1 MPSDLALAS
10 SWDEA
15 LAERPGEAVG
25 AEARAKGFTVLL
37 SGAVNLIRDPRS
49 GRSLLRRPQRLRAW
63 RSSQASSIGGL
74 SARVA
79 LDPQWKH
86 ILRKELFVTPGNML
100 LAFNPGSSSIK
111 FAIYEARPPHAQRIG
126 RGVIDL
132 RRQPLTLHVAEGPQ
146 KADIVLKAPLEE
158 DFHGVIDETLGWLA
172 EHFSFSALAAIG
184 HRVVHGGDRFA
195 GPALIDDETLDAI
208 VALTPLAPLHQSQSV
223 RLIQAIRRLRPQTVQ
238 IASFD
243 TAFHRSQSDLIR
255 RFALPR
261 ALFDE
266 GVKRYGFHGLSYK
279 YIAARL
285 ASLAPDLAKGRV
297 VVAHLGSGVSLCA
310 LQDGVSRDTSMGFST
325 LDGAPMA
332 TRCGALD
339 PGVLIHLVKERKMSI
354 EAVEDMLY
362 HKSGLLGVSG
372 ISADSRAL
380 LASKAPEASEALA
393 LFAFRVSREAVALAS
408 TIGGLDAFVFTA
420 GLGEH
425 QPETRAAIAARL
437 AWLNVKIDERA
448 NAANA
453 QRIDAPDSRV
463 ALLVIPTDEEQTIA
477 DETMSLLLH
486 SPGGRAAEGEG
497 NGSSI

>member
-1 MPSDLALAS
+1 M
-10 SWDEA
+10 
-15 LAERPGEAVG
+15 
-25 AEARAKGFTVLL
+25 
-37 SGAVNLIRDPRS
+37 I
-49 GRSLLRRPQRLRAW
+49 Q
-63 RSSQASSIGGL
+63 
-74 SARVA
+74 
-79 LDPQWKH
+79 
-86 ILRKELFVTPGNML
+86 GNML
-100 LAFNPGSSSIK
+100 LALNPGSSTIK

-132 RRQPLTLHVAEGPQ
+132 RRQPLTLHLSEGPQ
-146 KADIVLKAPLEE
+146 SADVALRAPLE
-158 DFHGVIDETLGWLA
+158 DFHSVIDETLGWLA
-172 EHFSFSALAAIG
+172 EHFSFSALVAIG
-184 HRVVHGGDRFA
+184 HRVVHGGDRFV
-195 GPALIDDETLDAI
+195 GPALIDDETLHAI
-208 VALTPLAPLHQSQSV
+208 VKLTPLAPLHQPQSIN
-223 RLIQAIRRLRPQTVQ
+223 LIQAIRRLRPQTVQ

-243 TAFHRSQSDLIR
+243 SAFHRSQSDLVR

-261 ALFDE
+261 SLFDE

-285 ASLAPDLAKGRV
+285 ASMAPNLAKGRV

-310 LQDGVSRDTSMGFST
+310 LKDGLSRDTSMGFST

-372 ISADSRAL
+372 VSADSRAL
-380 LASKAPEASEALA
+380 LASNAPEAAEALA

-408 TIGGLDAFVFTA
+408 TIGGLDALVFTA

-425 QPETRAAIAARL
+425 QPATRAAIAAWL
-437 AWLNVKIDERA
+437 AWLGVEIDEEA

-453 QRIDAPDSRV
+453 LRIDTPDSRA
-463 ALLVIPTDEEQTIA
+463 ALFVIPTDEEQTIA
-477 DETMSLLLH
+477 DEAISVLLP
-486 SPGGRAAEGEG
+486 SPGGRGAGGEG
-497 NGSSI
+497 DSASI